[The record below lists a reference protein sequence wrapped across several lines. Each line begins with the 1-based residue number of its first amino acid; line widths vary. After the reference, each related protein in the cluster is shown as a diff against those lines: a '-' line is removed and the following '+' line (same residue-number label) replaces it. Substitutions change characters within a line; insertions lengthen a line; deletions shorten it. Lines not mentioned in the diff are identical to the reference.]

1 MEQLPRKSFI
11 GRLSLAISA
20 LAASP
25 LLSAARTVKE
35 NLNTSNNMNTNPVKS
50 IKAMGFQWETA
61 DPFLFCVHH
70 EDFFPAG
77 NEQMGPPAATL
88 NGRHMGDDFIVKDG
102 FRMYHGKTVPGF
114 PGHPHRGFETVTVV
128 RKGLVDHADSMGAS
142 GRYGNGDVQWMTAG
156 KGVQHSEMFPLINK
170 DKDNPMELF
179 QIWLNLPA
187 RNKMVDP
194 HFKMLWSDTI
204 PNYIHKDKGGKKTT
218 IEIIAGELGG
228 EKAVAPPPNSWAADP
243 NNHVAIW
250 NIQMQPGATW
260 VLPKAVVG
268 INRNIYYYEG
278 DTLTLSG
285 TTIPKYSAVE
295 LQPDVDITLSSGAT
309 EARILL
315 LQGRPI

>member
-25 LLSAARTVKE
+25 FFSAARTVKE
-35 NLNTSNNMNTNPVKS
+35 NLNTTANMNTNPIKN

-170 DKDNPMELF
+170 DKDNTMELF
-179 QIWLNLPA
+179 QIWLNLPPET
-187 RNKMVDP
+187 K
-194 HFKMLWSDTI
+194 W
-204 PNYIHKDKGGKKTT
+204 
-218 IEIIAGELGG
+218 
-228 EKAVAPPPNSWAADP
+228 
-243 NNHVAIW
+243 
-250 NIQMQPGATW
+250 
-260 VLPKAVVG
+260 
-268 INRNIYYYEG
+268 
-278 DTLTLSG
+278 
-285 TTIPKYSAVE
+285 
-295 LQPDVDITLSSGAT
+295 
-309 EARILL
+309 
-315 LQGRPI
+315 